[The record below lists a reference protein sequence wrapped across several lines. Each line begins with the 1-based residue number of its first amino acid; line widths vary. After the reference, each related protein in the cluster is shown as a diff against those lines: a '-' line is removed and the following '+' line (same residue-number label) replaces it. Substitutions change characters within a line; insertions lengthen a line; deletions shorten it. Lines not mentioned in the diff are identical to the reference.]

1 MSLDVYLS
9 VPGAAN
15 RREGTGIFI
24 RENGATREITRTE
37 WDERFPGREPVT
49 MADSE
54 ESNEVY
60 SANITHNL
68 GRMAAEAGIYEALWR
83 PGELLDP
90 DKAARIREQEKA
102 HNYHGAGGVF
112 EIERSLPAVHGR
124 DLIQPLRDGL
134 EKLRARPEHFEQFN
148 PENGWGDYDGL
159 VQFTE
164 RYLAACEEYP
174 DADVRVSR

>member
-9 VPGAAN
+9 LPGAAN

-49 MADSE
+49 MADTE

-68 GRMAAEAGIYEALWR
+68 GVMAREAGIYEPLWR
-83 PGELLDP
+83 PDEIGIS
-90 DKAARIREQEKA
+90 KAEQ
-102 HNYHGAGGVF
+102 
-112 EIERSLPAVHGR
+112 
-124 DLIQPLRDGL
+124 LIAPLREGL
-134 EKLRARPEHFEQFN
+134 GRLRRAPERFRLLN
-148 PENGWGDYDGL
+148 PANGWGNYDIL
-159 VQFTE
+159 VDFTQ
-164 RYLAACEEYP
+164 RYIAACEEYP